1 MIEFAEP
8 EMLLLLPAILP
19 FFLLKQ
25 RSGGRIRYSNI
36 QAFKNLKSY
45 RRLWHPRSFLTAFR
59 LGALV
64 LFVVAMARP
73 QSGKVFSET
82 NSEGVDILLALD
94 TSGSMQALDFK
105 LEGKRVNRLTVVKK
119 VVTDFVKKRVRDR
132 MGLVVFGKDAFVQ
145 CPLTLDHG
153 ILLEFMK
160 EVKLGMAG
168 DATDIGSAIGAG
180 VNRMKDLKSKSK
192 VLILLTDGRSTVSQI
207 PAIKAAE
214 IAKSFGI
221 KVYTIGVGTNGK
233 APVLV
238 NTIFGQQYVYQEVDI
253 DEDTLRQVAK
263 ITEAKYFR
271 ATDTKK
277 LEEIYTQIDNL
288 ETTKVK
294 VKQYTEYNEI
304 FHLALLPGLLLLLLE
319 IGLGHTVLRKIP

>member
-94 TSGSMQALDFK
+94 TSGSIQALDFK
-105 LEGKRVNRLTVVKK
+105 LEEKRCPLLVV
-119 VVTDFVKKRVRDR
+119 VVTDFVKKRVQDR
-132 MGLVVFGKDAFVQ
+132 MGLVVFGDVFV
-145 CPLTLDHG
+145 
-153 ILLEFMK
+153 
-160 EVKLGMAG
+160 
-168 DATDIGSAIGAG
+168 G
-180 VNRMKDLKSKSK
+180 V
-192 VLILLTDGRSTVSQI
+192 
-207 PAIKAAE
+207 
-214 IAKSFGI
+214 
-221 KVYTIGVGTNGK
+221 
-233 APVLV
+233 
-238 NTIFGQQYVYQEVDI
+238 
-253 DEDTLRQVAK
+253 
-263 ITEAKYFR
+263 
-271 ATDTKK
+271 
-277 LEEIYTQIDNL
+277 
-288 ETTKVK
+288 
-294 VKQYTEYNEI
+294 
-304 FHLALLPGLLLLLLE
+304 LLL
-319 IGLGHTVLRKIP
+319 GSWNFA